1 MRAYNGIE
9 MKGRLYDYALESR
22 DTDKGEAI
30 MGTVT
35 LQVDD
40 KGTLATVRFY
50 ARPKYSSG
58 KPNRT
63 YNILDEMIAGNY
75 LTVVND
81 GDEADWLA
89 VTGNIDVNYFVGR
102 NGAKTID
109 DLASA
114 QQIRGS
120 FINAN
125 NKREYQNK
133 WKVDVLITGVAEV
146 EANPEKG
153 YDRYA
158 NVSGYIVDDY
168 NERLLN
174 IHFDARKEAAIN
186 YMLGLT
192 VSTKEPVFTSAWG
205 QLLKVSTKKVNKN
218 VFGAGEDDDVRET
231 ENTRWV
237 VTGMGE
243 PYNFGDEADMSA
255 ETYEEYRKN
264 LNDFKQKKLDEAHEE
279 EEDESLAF

>member
-50 ARPKYSSG
+50 ASPKYGSG

-89 VTGNIDVNYFVGR
+89 VTGKVDVNYFVGR

-114 QQIRGS
+114 QQIRGL

-153 YDRYA
+153 YDRYV

-243 PYNFGDEADMSA
+243 PYNFGDEADMSV

-279 EEDESLAF
+279 EEDESLVF